1 MLSNPLRNIGEEQS
15 SQKYM
20 SVTAEGNVLFLVI
33 SGNMD
38 LSLPLFKFFFIYSP
52 VINVHIIFYNA

>member
-38 LSLPLFKFFFIYSP
+38 LSLPLYNFFSFTAP
-52 VINVHIIFYNA
+52 

>member
-38 LSLPLFKFFFIYSP
+38 YHYHSINFFHLQTC
-52 VINVHIIFYNA
+52 N